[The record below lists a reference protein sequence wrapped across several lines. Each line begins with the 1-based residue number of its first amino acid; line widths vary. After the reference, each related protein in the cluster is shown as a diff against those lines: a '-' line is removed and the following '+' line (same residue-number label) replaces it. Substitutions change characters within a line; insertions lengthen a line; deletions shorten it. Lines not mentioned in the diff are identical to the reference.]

1 MAEEELSED
10 RAREAG
16 DARPRRRGRL
26 PSRTY
31 LLYRG
36 LGIGLLALPDP
47 LAVLAGR
54 AVGAAS
60 YRLRRARR
68 EVVRRNLGRVLRGAS
83 EAEIDRRV
91 RAAFR
96 SYADYWVD
104 GARLALLTPDRVA
117 RTFSVEGIER
127 LDAALAEGH
136 GALLALPHLGMW
148 EIGGYFLA
156 RRGTPMTT
164 VAERVEP
171 EDLFEWFVG
180 ERTRIG
186 LRVLPAGSGA
196 TGELVR
202 VLREGGLVGLVADRD
217 LAGGGVEVEL
227 FGERTTLP
235 AGPALLAL
243 RAGAPLFPAAVYQV
257 PGRRYHG
264 VVRPA
269 LEVRRTGRLRE
280 DVSILT
286 QALAREFEELI
297 RRAPEQWHLFQPHWP
312 ADRPT
317 GSAERPRPKG
327 SGEAASVTPGRREAT
342 A

>member
-1 MAEEELSED
+1 MD
-10 RAREAG
+10 ARGPARNGAHEEAG
-16 DARPRRRGRL
+16 RPRRRSGR
-26 PSRTY
+26 PSGTY

-36 LGIGLLALPDP
+36 LGAGLLALPDP

-60 YRLRRARR
+60 YRLRRTSR
-68 EVVRRNLGRVLRGAS
+68 EVVRRNLGRVLEGAS
-83 EAEIDRRV
+83 DAEIERRV

-104 GARLALLTPDRVA
+104 GARLALLTPDRLA

-127 LDAALAEGH
+127 IDAALAEGH
-136 GALLALPHLGMW
+136 GAVLALPHLGMW
-148 EIGGYFLA
+148 EVGGYFLA

-171 EDLFEWFVG
+171 EDLFEWFVA

-196 TGELVR
+196 TAQLVR

-217 LAGGGVEVEL
+217 LTGAGVEVEL

-235 AGPALLAL
+235 GGPALLAL
-243 RAGAPLFPAAVYQV
+243 RADAPLFPAAVYQM
-257 PGRRYHG
+257 PRRRYHG

-269 LEVRRTGRLRE
+269 LEARRSGRLRD
-280 DVSILT
+280 DVRTLT

-297 RRAPEQWHLFQPHWP
+297 RRAPEQWHLFQPNWP
-312 ADRPT
+312 SDRSKGGRGP
-317 GSAERPRPKG
+317 GASGAHVEEGAET
-327 SGEAASVTPGRREAT
+327 AGRREAT